1 MAKRTA
7 VVSLATGA
15 LLALGSPGALAGQ
28 ELPGVTE
35 GRAAWSGI
43 DGELAARGVSFG
55 VTQPAVESAG
65 VSFPAVGGG
74 LDVQRASGEVRL
86 GGAVRLDGA
95 EGQQP
100 LVLAGLTLR
109 LSGEAGTLQARTAV
123 DGRAREVTLA
133 EVAAPDAG
141 PVVREGAVT
150 WAGLRAELSEEGAEL
165 LSSWSGRGFVAG
177 DGLGV
182 LDVTVGTGVAE
193 EHVGAPATNPTPT
206 PGSSG
211 AEASPEAAAAV
222 SLTRPTLPAG
232 GQQRLTGEGFT
243 PGAVLLVAIDG
254 DTRYQAVADGDG
266 RFAQDFP
273 VYGNA
278 ARGAHA
284 VEVTAVTGEQAV
296 VGAEFEV
303 GEPVGRVAYATAP
316 LPSLDK

>member
-7 VVSLATGA
+7 VVALATGA

-35 GRAAWSGI
+35 GRAAWSGA

-55 VTQPAVESAG
+55 VTRPAVESASA
-65 VSFPAVGGG
+65 SFPAVGGG
-74 LDVQRASGEVRL
+74 LDVQRASGEVWL

-95 EGQQP
+95 SGQQP

-109 LSGEAGTLQARTAV
+109 LSGAAGTLQARTAV
-123 DGRAREVTLA
+123 DGRAREVVLA
-133 EVAAPDAG
+133 SVAASGAG

-193 EHVGAPATNPTPT
+193 EPVGAPAANPTPT
-206 PGSSG
+206 AGSS

-222 SLTRPTLPAG
+222 SLARPTLPAG
-232 GQQRLTGEGFT
+232 GQQRVTGEGFA
-243 PGAVLLVAIDG
+243 PGAVLLVAIDR

-278 ARGAHA
+278 ARGAHT
-284 VEVTAVTGEQAV
+284 VEVTGVAGEQAV

-303 GEPVGRVAYATAP
+303 GEPAG
-316 LPSLDK
+316 

>member
-28 ELPGVTE
+28 DLPGVTE
-35 GRAAWSGI
+35 GRAAWSGT
-43 DGELAARGVSFG
+43 DGELAARGVAFG
-55 VTQPAVESAG
+55 VTKPAVESAG

-95 EGQQP
+95 ESQQP

-109 LSGEAGTLQARTAV
+109 LSGRAGTLQARTAV
-123 DGRAREVTLA
+123 NGRAREVTLA
-133 EVAAPDAG
+133 EVAASDAG
-141 PVVREGAVT
+141 PAVRESAVT
-150 WAGLRAELSEEGAEL
+150 WAGLRAELSEEGAAL

-193 EHVGAPATNPTPT
+193 EPVGAPAANPTPT

-211 AEASPEAAAAV
+211 AEVSAEASPEAAAAV
-222 SLTRPTLPAG
+222 SLTRLTLPAG

-266 RFAQDFP
+266 RFVRDFP

-303 GEPVGRVAYATAP
+303 DEPVG
-316 LPSLDK
+316 